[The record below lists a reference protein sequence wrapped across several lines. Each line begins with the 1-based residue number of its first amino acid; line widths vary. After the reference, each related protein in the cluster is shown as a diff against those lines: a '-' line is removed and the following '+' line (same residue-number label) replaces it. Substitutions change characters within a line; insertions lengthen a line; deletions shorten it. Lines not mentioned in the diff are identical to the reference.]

1 MNIQVELIWDKVI
14 NMLSVGKQ
22 DFRVVGY
29 LDSLDDIK
37 INANNFALIKLT
49 TLTDLP
55 ESIDVN
61 DFHGEI
67 NVYVSKFNMLS
78 FYDNALDPEDLR
90 VQHIW
95 NELSQLLIEVTPDV
109 KRDSD
114 RPNKYWWWGD
124 QVRVTKRN
132 NDFDPR
138 NPKIKLLS
146 MPVFSTDNSATD
158 IEGEPKFEE
167 ALQTVKLVGKL
178 KSDWPKDK
186 FDVPIAVIWKN
197 GETDMSLYT
206 GITQQNHTKY
216 GIMYLMGDN
225 SLKKINLNY
234 EENPVWFRSYYQF
247 QDVIY
252 IPSDIYFEQYLP
264 KAEDVTLTKNID
276 SEIEINDNQVDEGNN
291 QSISDGRKLSLNANV
306 IEEAK
311 EDTNTELMSKDLE
324 LLRRFKESTRQK
336 GLYYADEDLVNF
348 HVSMKTD
355 GMVILSGLSGTGKS
369 KLVTEYANVLKISSG
384 DNGPRSQVRFVS
396 VRPFWADDSDL
407 LGYADTV
414 NNIYRPGDSGLIDT
428 LIDAQDNQDD
438 LFIIVFDEMNLARV
452 EHYFSQFL
460 SVLEMDSGLRTLT
473 LYNPQLE
480 ARLYNSE
487 KYPSSISIGENVL
500 FVGTV
505 NTDESTYQ
513 FSDKV
518 LDRSNV
524 MTLQMLPF
532 GSITEEV
539 TTSLAKG
546 QTETV
551 KLGDYQK
558 MKKINPDARMSQND
572 QNMFWDIHQALNEM
586 DSNVGIGWRIV
597 KQIDKYLMNLPQ
609 YVDWFDRRQAIDY
622 QVAQRVLTKVR
633 GSEEQLTPLVGTISS
648 DGTYKEGKLGE
659 IFSKNA
665 ASSDFLVSRK
675 ILQKKAKE
683 LKLYGFTV

>member
-1 MNIQVELIWDKVI
+1 
-14 NMLSVGKQ
+14 
-22 DFRVVGY
+22 
-29 LDSLDDIK
+29 
-37 INANNFALIKLT
+37 
-49 TLTDLP
+49 
-55 ESIDVN
+55 
-61 DFHGEI
+61 
-67 NVYVSKFNMLS
+67 
-78 FYDNALDPEDLR
+78 
-90 VQHIW
+90 
-95 NELSQLLIEVTPDV
+95 
-109 KRDSD
+109 
-114 RPNKYWWWGD
+114 
-124 QVRVTKRN
+124 
-132 NDFDPR
+132 
-138 NPKIKLLS
+138 
-146 MPVFSTDNSATD
+146 
-158 IEGEPKFEE
+158 
-167 ALQTVKLVGKL
+167 
-178 KSDWPKDK
+178 
-186 FDVPIAVIWKN
+186 
-197 GETDMSLYT
+197 
-206 GITQQNHTKY
+206 
-216 GIMYLMGDN
+216 
-225 SLKKINLNY
+225 
-234 EENPVWFRSYYQF
+234 
-247 QDVIY
+247 
-252 IPSDIYFEQYLP
+252 
-264 KAEDVTLTKNID
+264 
-276 SEIEINDNQVDEGNN
+276 
-291 QSISDGRKLSLNANV
+291 
-306 IEEAK
+306 
-311 EDTNTELMSKDLE
+311 
-324 LLRRFKESTRQK
+324 
-336 GLYYADEDLVNF
+336 
-348 HVSMKTD
+348 MKTD

-572 QNMFWDIHQALNEM
+572 KNMFWDIHQALNEM

-609 YVDWFDRRQAIDY
+609 DVDWFDRRQAIDY

-633 GSEEQLTPLVGTISS
+633 GSEEQLTPLVGTISF